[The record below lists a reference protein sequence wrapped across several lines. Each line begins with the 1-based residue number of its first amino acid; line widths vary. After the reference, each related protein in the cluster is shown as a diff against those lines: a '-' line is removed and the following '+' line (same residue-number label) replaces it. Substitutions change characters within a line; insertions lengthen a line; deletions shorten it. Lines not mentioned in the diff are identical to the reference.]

1 MSTLASPLVCP
12 LCDAAPGGGVLLL
25 HRAADWR
32 VVRVL
37 DAPAFPAF
45 YRLIWSRH
53 VAEFSA
59 LSPAERSQCMEAV
72 AAIERVLIR
81 CLTPTKVNL
90 ASLGNVVPHLH
101 WHVTARFDWD
111 SHYPQSI
118 WSAPQRDVVAG
129 EAALAR
135 LATPIETVDQAVCR
149 ALSALAP
156 QV

>member
-1 MSTLASPLVCP
+1 MPAAAHPATCP
-12 LCDAAPGGGVLLL
+12 LCEFTPDGNTLAL

-45 YRLIWSRH
+45 YRLIWNRH

-72 AAIERVLIR
+72 AGIERVLIR
-81 CLTPTKVNL
+81 CLAPTKVNL

-111 SHYPQSI
+111 RHYPQSI
-118 WSAPQRDVVAG
+118 WSAPQRDAVTG

-135 LATPIETVDQAVCR
+135 LAMPIEAVDQAVCR

-156 QV
+156 QA